1 MIIVKFVYLSKLS
14 VMDLSTRK
22 LNLIAYLAQ
31 LQDENFFGKI
41 EQYILNKQKLE
52 KDFKP
57 FTIEDLVSRVQESE
71 KI

>member
-1 MIIVKFVYLSKLS
+1 
-14 VMDLSTRK
+14 MDLSTRK

-41 EQYILNKQKLE
+41 EQYILHKQKLE

-57 FTIEDLVSRVQESE
+57 FTIEELVSRVQESE